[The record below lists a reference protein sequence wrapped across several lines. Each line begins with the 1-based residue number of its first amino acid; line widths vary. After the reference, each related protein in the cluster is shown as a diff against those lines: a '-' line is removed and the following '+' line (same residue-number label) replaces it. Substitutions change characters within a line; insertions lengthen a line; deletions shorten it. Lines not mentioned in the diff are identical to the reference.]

1 MRAPTATIYIVDDDA
16 DVCRALARLLRSAEY
31 EVRTFTSSAEFLSA
45 HDPLVHGCVVLDF
58 AMPEINGLQ
67 VQAALAGSGCRRP
80 IVFLSGQGDI
90 PSSVDAMRGGA
101 VTFLTK
107 PVPKRELFA
116 AIEEGLRV
124 DTALRH
130 QTSLQDAVLERL
142 ATLTPRER
150 EVLWGV
156 VAGRLNKQI
165 AADLG
170 TVVKTVKVHRARV
183 MHKMGARSL
192 AQLVRLAIS
201 VGITGEETP
210 NSFVLGTPRQPR
222 SVASLDDPNDKEELS
237 PLDRTSDR
245 FSESSRQLPQ

>member
-16 DVCRALARLLRSAEY
+16 DVCRALGRLLRSAEY
-31 EVRTFTSSAEFLSA
+31 DVRIFTSAGQFLSA
-45 HDPLVHGCVVLDF
+45 HDPLLHGCVVLDF

-67 VQAALAGSGCRRP
+67 VQAALAKSGCRRP

-90 PSSVDAMRGGA
+90 PASVGAMRGGA

-130 QTSLQDAVLERL
+130 QTSIQDAVLGRF

-150 EVLWGV
+150 QVLAGV
-156 VAGRLNKQI
+156 VAGRLIKQI

-170 TVVKTVKVHRARV
+170 TVIKTVKVHRARV
-183 MHKMGARSL
+183 MQKMGARSV
-192 AQLVRLAIS
+192 AQLVRLAIC
-201 VGITGEETP
+201 VGITGDAA
-210 NSFVLGTPRQPR
+210 PR
-222 SVASLDDPNDKEELS
+222 SAPFDTENRNHGALDIGGLNDHEPASAH
-237 PLDRTSDR
+237 TFDR
-245 FSESSRQLPQ
+245 FMPSPAQLPR

>member
-1 MRAPTATIYIVDDDA
+1 MRAPTAIIYIVDDDA
-16 DVCRALARLLRSAEY
+16 DVCRALSRLLRSAGY
-31 EVRTFTSSAEFLSA
+31 DARIFTSSAQFLSA
-45 HDPLVHGCVVLDF
+45 HDPLLHGCVVLDF

-67 VQAALAGSGCRRP
+67 VQAALARSGCRRP

-124 DTALRH
+124 DLALRH
-130 QTSLQDAVLERL
+130 QTSLQDAVLGRL

-150 EVLWGV
+150 EVLSGV

-170 TVVKTVKVHRARV
+170 TVVKTVKVHRAR
-183 MHKMGARSL
+183 MMQKMGARSL
-192 AQLVRLAIS
+192 AQLVRLAIC
-201 VGITGEETP
+201 VGITGDTASRAP
-210 NSFVLGTPRQPR
+210 SFAAAARTSAISEIDGLEDDEPATLTGT
-222 SVASLDDPNDKEELS
+222 
-237 PLDRTSDR
+237 LDRFMRPTAL
-245 FSESSRQLPQ
+245 LPR

>member
-1 MRAPTATIYIVDDDA
+1 MRSPTATIYIVDDDA
-16 DVCRALARLLRSAEY
+16 DVCRALGRLLRSAEY
-31 EVRTFTSSAEFLSA
+31 DVRIFTSAGQFLSA
-45 HDPLVHGCVVLDF
+45 HDPLLHGCVVLDF

-67 VQAALAGSGCRRP
+67 VQAALASSGCRRP

-90 PSSVDAMRGGA
+90 PASVGAMRGGA

-107 PVPKRELFA
+107 PVPKQELFA

-130 QTSLQDAVLERL
+130 QTSVQDAVLGRF

-150 EVLWGV
+150 QVLKGV
-156 VAGRLNKQI
+156 VAGRMNKQI

-183 MHKMGARSL
+183 MQKMGARSL

-201 VGITGEETP
+201 VGITGDAASRPATREMAGQTP
-210 NSFVLGTPRQPR
+210 PLSAIDG
-222 SVASLDDPNDKEELS
+222 LDDGDPSTLA
-237 PLDRTSDR
+237 RTFDCFMYPSA
-245 FSESSRQLPQ
+245 QLPR

>member
-16 DVCRALARLLRSAEY
+16 DVCRALGRLLRSAEY
-31 EVRTFTSSAEFLSA
+31 DVRIFTSAGQFLSA
-45 HDPLVHGCVVLDF
+45 HDPMLHGCVVLDF

-67 VQAALAGSGCRRP
+67 VQAALAKSGCRRP

-90 PSSVDAMRGGA
+90 PASVGAMRGGA

-124 DTALRH
+124 DIALRH
-130 QTSLQDAVLERL
+130 QSSVQDAVLGRF

-150 EVLWGV
+150 QVLAGV

-183 MHKMGARSL
+183 MQKMGARSV
-192 AQLVRLAIS
+192 AQLVRLAIC
-201 VGITGEETP
+201 VGLTGETATRCARVDTTDHSP
-210 NSFVLGTPRQPR
+210 MLSDLGGLGDHEVSTSAPEFGRLAHPSAHLPR
-222 SVASLDDPNDKEELS
+222 
-237 PLDRTSDR
+237 
-245 FSESSRQLPQ
+245 

>member
-16 DVCRALARLLRSAEY
+16 DVCRALGRLLRSAEY
-31 EVRTFTSSAEFLSA
+31 DVRIFTSAGQFLSA
-45 HDPLVHGCVVLDF
+45 HDPRLHGCVVLDF

-67 VQAALAGSGCRRP
+67 VQAALAKSGCRRP

-90 PSSVDAMRGGA
+90 PASVGAMRGGA

-107 PVPKRELFA
+107 PVPKAELFA

-130 QTSLQDAVLERL
+130 QTSVQDAVLGRF

-150 EVLWGV
+150 QVLTGV

-183 MHKMGARSL
+183 MQKMGARSV
-192 AQLVRLAIS
+192 AQLVRLAICM
-201 VGITGEETP
+201 GITGDA
-210 NSFVLGTPRQPR
+210 
-222 SVASLDDPNDKEELS
+222 ASRPAPLAAAGHPHAVSDIDGLNDNDPS
-237 PLDRTSDR
+237 TMARTFDR
-245 FSESSRQLPQ
+245 FVQPTVQIPR